1 MNLDNYLLLI
11 DDDPVNNFMVERLIK
26 KLSPEIDI
34 KICRNGK
41 EGLKFLESNVCKP
54 PKIII
59 LDVNMPVM
67 DGFEFL
73 ECYQKLAITKEKTKV
88 ILATTIIKEED
99 YNDLPVECELIL
111 KPITA
116 DKILKIVTEEVI
128 TPMG

>member
-41 EGLKFLESNVCKP
+41 EGLKFLESNACKP